1 MTEVQKMHPVVIEK
15 QLNTKPHAGN
25 KEKKANGTN
34 LTSKPFTWRVR
45 SVD

>member
-15 QLNTKPHAGN
+15 QLKQNLMQAIK
-25 KEKKANGTN
+25 KKKANGTN